1 MCIKFWRMNK
11 NKTTLNSKTKPPVVH
26 KKRHTTFFETK
37 REKSGVDNTHNFGYS
52 FVLFKTEILFIN
64 FVNVNNSAFSLSLV
78 TQTIMISFALADF
91 EPRSSLCIDPR
102 WRDASWM
109 ETNGWRRKKE
119 SKEAKTIFW
128 WVLCLWWFELR
139 DKWLSCL
146 VTANKGNHNFI
157 FSLFFLSVHFLH
169 HFHFLHRKKRK
180 TAMGPLEAGV
190 KIIIWFY
197 VLQHR
202 KLNQNT
208 HKWKKRNEDRLRI
221 DYGASWMA
229 ESEKRKFYCDCL
241 VFYAC
246 WGLLCTVNAQSATN
260 TYR

>member
-1 MCIKFWRMNK
+1 MNK

-26 KKRHTTFFETK
+26 KEKEIRRSSK
-37 REKSGVDNTHNFGYS
+37 QREKKSGVDNTQFRIYS

-64 FVNVNNSAFSLSLV
+64 FINVNNSAFSLSLV
-78 TQTIMISFALADF
+78 TQTIMISFALTDF
-91 EPRSSLCIDPR
+91 EPWSSLCIGPR

-109 ETNGWRRKKE
+109 ETNGWWKKKQ
-119 SKEAKTIFW
+119 SKEARTIFW

-169 HFHFLHRKKRK
+169 HFHFLHCNTRREEKEGD
-180 TAMGPLEAGV
+180 GPIGSGCKNYYLVLRLATP
-190 KIIIWFY
+190 KIES
-197 VLQHR
+197 
-202 KLNQNT
+202 KNT
-208 HKWKKRNEDRLRI
+208 QKWKKRNEDRLRR
-221 DYGASWMA
+221 DYGASWMV
-229 ESEKRKFYCDCL
+229 ERRRKFYCDCL